1 MSSLIIA
8 IVVIAVVY
16 QSTLFRMT
24 IGMTMI
30 IMTLTPLRSR
40 FQDSHPLHPRRGD
53 AQHKLVELR
62 MVMIVIVIVIVIV
75 MVMVREKNDSPP
87 GRMNR
92 GCS

>member
-1 MSSLIIA
+1 
-8 IVVIAVVY
+8 
-16 QSTLFRMT
+16 
-24 IGMTMI
+24 
-30 IMTLTPLRSR
+30 MTLTPLRSR

-62 MVMIVIVIVIVIV
+62 MVMIVIV
-75 MVMVREKNDSPP
+75 MVREKNDSPP

>member
-16 QSTLFRMT
+16 QSTLFR
-24 IGMTMI
+24 I

-62 MVMIVIVIVIVIV
+62 MVMIVIVMVTVMV
-75 MVMVREKNDSPP
+75 MVMVREKNNSPP
-87 GRMNR
+87 GRMNQ

>member
-16 QSTLFRMT
+16 QSTLFR
-24 IGMTMI
+24 I

-62 MVMIVIVIVIVIV
+62 MVIIVI
-75 MVMVREKNDSPP
+75 VMVREKNDSPP